1 MLRKLISGMANKRI
15 QKSIF
20 AVLILIAAIY
30 PVLFSGETYMLFL
43 LCLLGIYIIVNT
55 GFDLSFGYSGQISLG
70 QAGFYAIG
78 AYITALLSLSGAPVI
93 FTMFCGAAAAALV
106 GFILAK
112 PCVKLVHHF
121 LAIVTIGFG
130 EIVRLIVLNGG
141 EVTGGPDGLIGI
153 PPLSLFGFELD
164 DYGTYFYFVLIMVL
178 IFLLAK
184 VRLVDSRVGRAFLAI
199 RDNPDASEAF
209 GLKLSRYKSLAFTVS
224 AFYAGFGGA
233 LYAHLVRCISP
244 ESFSAEQSNMFL
256 VMILIGGMG
265 TLVGPLLG
273 STIIIAVTEVLQQF
287 GNYQMLIYGIIIIF
301 VLFVMPNGIAGT
313 IRNRYYHDFA
323 NVPARKG
330 KGDAS
335 SYTVEGG

>member
-1 MLRKLISGMANKRI
+1 MRKLISGIANERN
-15 QKSIF
+15 QKIIF
-20 AVLILIAAIY
+20 GILVLAAVLY
-30 PVLFSGETYMLFL
+30 PILFSSETYMLFL

-78 AYITALLSLSGAPVI
+78 AYVTALLSLSGVPVLL
-93 FTMFCGAAAAALV
+93 TMFCGAIAAALV

-130 EIVRLIVLNGG
+130 EIVRLIVLNAGDL
-141 EVTGGPDGLIGI
+141 TGGPDGLIGI
-153 PPLSLFGFELD
+153 PPLNLFGFELR
-164 DYGTYFYFVLIMVL
+164 DYGAYFYFVLAMVL
-178 IFLLAK
+178 IFILAK
-184 VRLVDSRVGRAFLAI
+184 CRLVNSRVGRAFLAI

-209 GLKLSRYKSLAFTVS
+209 GLKLSKYKSLAFTTA

-233 LYAHLVRCISP
+233 LYAHLVRFISP

-265 TLVGPLLG
+265 TLVGPLIG
-273 STIIIAVTEVLQQF
+273 SAIIITVTEVLQQF

-313 IRNRYYHDFA
+313 IRNRYYHQFA
-323 NVPARKG
+323 HIPARKSVAHG
-330 KGDAS
+330 SGRTTGGD
-335 SYTVEGG
+335 